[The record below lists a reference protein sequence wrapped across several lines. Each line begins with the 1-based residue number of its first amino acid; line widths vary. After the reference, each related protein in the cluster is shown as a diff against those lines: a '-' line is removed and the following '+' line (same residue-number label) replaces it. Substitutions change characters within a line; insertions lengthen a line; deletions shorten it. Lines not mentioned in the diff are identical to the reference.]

1 MKENILIIM
10 MGSSRGGK
18 YARKTQEKY
27 LIKHLKAD
35 VAICFG
41 DVDDIQDS
49 FINTANYNWNF
60 KDYDN
65 WRTYFNNHYSENLI
79 NNLEKGKDTYLMGG
93 IDSYSGSGAIIFAI
107 RDILLRNHIDI
118 IEKYD
123 QVILTRSDY
132 IYVDY
137 HPKLNNKE
145 IWVVEGEDYFGI
157 TDRHYVF
164 PGKEAENILGICNYL
179 DKENI
184 YKEWKEPK
192 NPEIVLQSYFKNIKI
207 FDKIKRFQRTQMVV
221 KNLADSTTTRE
232 GVKLF
237 FFKDLYAKKVGE
249 FEESMKNLTLF
260 QQFTYLNFLLKIN
273 YYLFQVRKLI
283 NNITKKL
290 LNKRIFTQ

>member
-10 MGSSRGGK
+10 MGSSRGGE

-41 DVDDIQDS
+41 DVDDIEDS
-49 FINTANYNWNF
+49 FISTANYNWNF

-65 WRTYFNNHYSENLI
+65 WRTYFNDHFSENLI

-145 IWVVEGEDYFGI
+145 IWAVEGEDYFGI

-207 FDKIKRFQRTQMVV
+207 FDKIKRFQRTQMVI

-260 QQFTYLNFLLKIN
+260 KQFTYLNFLLKIN